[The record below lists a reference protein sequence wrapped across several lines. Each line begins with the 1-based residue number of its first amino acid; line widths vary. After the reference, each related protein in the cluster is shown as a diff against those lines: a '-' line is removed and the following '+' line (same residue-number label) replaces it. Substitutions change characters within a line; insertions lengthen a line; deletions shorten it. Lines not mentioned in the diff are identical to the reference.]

1 MNIKKVLLSVPL
13 AVAVL
18 TLSCKGNPP
27 KVAETKTI
35 DSSLYLNDKI
45 QMGDTVLNLVKKGL
59 AIPEVGY
66 EGSYLLTDNTF
77 AGIAFKCQA
86 KIRHKDGRVNSLSY
100 ISDSYADQD
109 AFQADLAK
117 FFKYMSDRPYKMTVG
132 SAEKDD
138 QKLFKAKSQEYKWES
153 PTKTVFFTTSK
164 HEHAPGWGGDTY
176 SMIVLVALQDS
187 IIEKH
192 HLTNL
197 FDN

>member
-18 TLSCKGNPP
+18 SLSCKGNPT
-27 KVAETKTI
+27 KVAEIKTV
-35 DSSLYLNDKI
+35 DSSLYLNDKV

-59 AIPEVGY
+59 AVTEVGY
-66 EGSYLLTDNTF
+66 ENSYLLTDNTF

-100 ISDSYADQD
+100 ISDSYADKD

-132 SAEKDD
+132 PAEEHDEKIFKD
-138 QKLFKAKSQEYKWES
+138 KSQEYTWES
-153 PTKTVFFTTSK
+153 PTRRVFLTTSMK
-164 HEHAPGWGGDTY
+164 ESAPGWGGDTY
-176 SMIVLVALQDS
+176 SMLVFVDLQDS
-187 IIEKH
+187 TIEKY

-197 FDN
+197 IGN

>member
-18 TLSCKGNPP
+18 TLSCKGYPS
-27 KVAETKTI
+27 KDAETKTI
-35 DSSLYLNDKI
+35 DSSLYLNEKI
-45 QMGDTVLNLVKKGL
+45 QMGDTVLNLVKKGW
-59 AIPEVGY
+59 AVPEVGY
-66 EGSYLLTDNTF
+66 EGSYMLTDNTF

-100 ISDSYADQD
+100 ISDSYTDKD
-109 AFQADLAK
+109 AFQADMAK

-132 SAEKDD
+132 AAEEDD
-138 QKLFKAKSQEYKWES
+138 EKTFIDKSQEYTWES
-153 PTKTVFFTTSK
+153 PTRRVFLTTSK
-164 HEHAPGWGGDTY
+164 HEYAPGWGGDTY

>member
-18 TLSCKGNPP
+18 TLSCKGNPA
-27 KVAETKTI
+27 KVAETKTV
-35 DSSLYLNDKI
+35 DSSLYLNDKV

-59 AIPEVGY
+59 AVPDVDI

-86 KIRHKDGRVNSLSY
+86 KIRHKSGRVNSLSY
-100 ISDSYADQD
+100 ISDSYADKD

-117 FFKYMSDRPYKMTVG
+117 FFKYMSDRQYKMTVG
-132 SAEKDD
+132 AAADDEKI
-138 QKLFKAKSQEYKWES
+138 FKDKSQEYTWES
-153 PTKTVFFTTSK
+153 PTRRVFLTTSK
-164 HEHAPGWGGDTY
+164 HEYAPGWGGDTY
-176 SMIVLVALQDS
+176 SMLVFVDLQDS
-187 IIEKH
+187 TIEKY

-197 FDN
+197 IGNQ